1 MSPVISRAQ
10 DVEKHMIIQVYR
22 LPESSHTYFKLRDFV
37 ETFSAPVLKIF
48 QGPVL
53 KNHYMI

>member
-22 LPESSHTYFKLRDFV
+22 LGESRHSCDIIVKH
-37 ETFSAPVLKIF
+37 FSAPVLKIF
-48 QGPVL
+48 HCSVL
-53 KNHYMI
+53 KNHSMT